1 MVQSDDAAN
10 PCVQGQLQNR
20 GAVHAEMTDGSKTLH
35 PIVLTVRTRPGR
47 PRALRVSHRE
57 TVLYG
62 AFAWA
67 CGALNSPK
75 RQPPTL

>member
-1 MVQSDDAAN
+1 MVQSDDATN

-47 PRALRVSHRE
+47 PRALRV
-57 TVLYG
+57 L
-62 AFAWA
+62 
-67 CGALNSPK
+67 PD
-75 RQPPTL
+75 